1 MPDPY
6 KALYGST
13 DASGE
18 PRPPPPAEEAPGEP
32 PRTFSE
38 FGVVHTQ
45 KAAVT
50 GPSPAREEI
59 IEVLKTVNDPE
70 IFMDVWT
77 LGLIYKI
84 DIQGHHVK
92 ILMTFTSMMCP
103 AGPQLVNDVT
113 QRIEALQNVEH
124 ADVEVTF
131 TPPWE
136 PPEEL
141 RAMLGI

>member
-6 KALYGST
+6 KSLYGSPAPQT
-13 DASGE
+13 PSEPAQSPQEAQGE
-18 PRPPPPAEEAPGEP
+18 AK
-32 PRTFSE
+32 TFSD
-38 FGVVHTQ
+38 FGVVHAE
-45 KAAVT
+45 KADVS
-50 GPSPAREEI
+50 GNPPSRDEI
-59 IEVLKTVNDPE
+59 VEVLKTVNDPE
-70 IFMDVWT
+70 ILMDVWT

-84 DIQGHHVK
+84 DIAGRAVK

-113 QRIEALQNVEH
+113 RRVEALPNVQR

-136 PPEEL
+136 PSEEL

>member
-18 PRPPPPAEEAPGEP
+18 PRPLPPAEEAPGEP
-32 PRTFSE
+32 ARTFSE

-45 KAAVT
+45 KTAVT
-50 GPSPAREEI
+50 GPPPTRDEI
-59 IEVLKTVNDPE
+59 VEILKTVNDPE

-84 DIQGHHVK
+84 GVEGHCVK

-113 QRIEALQNVEH
+113 QR
-124 ADVEVTF
+124 VEVTF

-136 PPEEL
+136 PSEEL